1 MKGCYVMDRTKG
13 IISGVLVAT
22 LLVNTTIVANAE
34 EAATD
39 NEKGFG
45 AVTLLSAENAQVT
58 NPSKS
63 EKLKG
68 SIVLGEKADNQEHEV
83 KFLLGTYNEGED
95 LHVLK
100 QDDKELTKTEKV
112 KFEEDGQIVDTMFD
126 FDSTPYKDKKIVLQI
141 EVDGEI
147 VENNEL
153 TSQVRITNPKI
164 EADQVLEDGKLTT
177 KVTYEDFAP
186 QEVADIH
193 VVQMDKSDE
202 STMYKLNGE
211 YVIGD
216 DRVVPKQARTDQT
229 VTSAVEGSKEVVAT
243 LSNETPN
250 ELYTVE
256 SIDKEVDEGEAASLI
271 EAKDADGEV
280 PVAEEKI
287 DLTDE
292 ELVTPFVTVVSDNTV
307 IAEVKIE
314 KVNGGTD
321 TDTDGESNEQNTGEG
336 TDDSKDDE
344 LDISKDDLIGSDIV
358 KPEIEKEQPEQLE
371 ADKVIE
377 IEKPEKLVQT
387 GASSS
392 FTFNKIYNW
401 LYNL

>member
-1 MKGCYVMDRTKG
+1 MKGCYVMDKTRG

-22 LLVNTTIVANAE
+22 LLVNMTIVANAE
-34 EAATD
+34 EATID
-39 NEKGFG
+39 KEKGFG

-68 SIVLGEKADNQEHEV
+68 AIVLGEKADNQEHEV

-95 LHVLK
+95 FHVLK

-112 KFEEDGQIVDTMFD
+112 KFEEDGQLVDTIFD
-126 FDSTPYKDKKIVLQI
+126 FDSTPYKDKKILLQI

-147 VENNEL
+147 IESNEL

-216 DRVVPKQARTDQT
+216 DRVVPKQVRTDQT
-229 VTSAVEGSKEVVAT
+229 VTSAVDGSKEVIAT
-243 LSNETPN
+243 LSNEIPN
-250 ELYTVE
+250 DLYTDE
-256 SIDKEVDEGEAASLI
+256 SIDKKVDEDEEVSLI
-271 EAKDADGEV
+271 EEKDVDGEV
-280 PVAEEKI
+280 PVTEETI
-287 DLTDE
+287 DLTDK
-292 ELVTPFVTVVSDNTV
+292 ELVTPFITIVSDNTV
-307 IAEVKIE
+307 IAELKVK
-314 KVNGGTD
+314 KVNNGTD
-321 TDTDGESNEQNTGEG
+321 EESNEQSTEEG
-336 TDDSKDDE
+336 TDNSKEDE
-344 LDISKDDLIGSDIV
+344 LDISKDDIIGSKIV
-358 KPEIEKEQPEQLE
+358 KPELAKEQPEQLE

-377 IEKPEKLVQT
+377 IEKPEKLAQT